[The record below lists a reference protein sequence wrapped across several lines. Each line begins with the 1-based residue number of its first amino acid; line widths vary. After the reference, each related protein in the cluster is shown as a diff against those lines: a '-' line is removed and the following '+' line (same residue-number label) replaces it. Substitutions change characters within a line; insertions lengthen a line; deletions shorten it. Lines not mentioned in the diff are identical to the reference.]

1 MCLCAGYVQTGPPR
15 GGVVKNPPAK
25 AGGTGP
31 IPGSGRSPG
40 EGNGSPVQDSCL
52 GNPRNRR
59 AWQLHSV
66 GSQRAGNN
74 LATNQQ
80 QRDQTRSN

>member
-1 MCLCAGYVQTGPPR
+1 MFLPPEATHKDMQRRVLKDSVINASPACAFALAMCKPGLP
-15 GGVVKNPPAK
+15 GGRVVKNPPAN

-59 AWQLHSV
+59 A
-66 GSQRAGNN
+66 
-74 LATNQQ
+74 
-80 QRDQTRSN
+80 